1 MAKTEGGIG
10 LEQGIVNFERIAS
23 EIHFLA
29 NATQITQ
36 SSLNLPIEPISAPET
51 RASISQV
58 EIQTEEENESFNH

>member
-36 SSLNLPIEPISAPET
+36 SSLNLPIEPI
-51 RASISQV
+51 
-58 EIQTEEENESFNH
+58 